1 MPISRR
7 AFIGTTGAVS
17 LGVLAPGVLTGC
29 GSSTD
34 QAAVERMEWLRGLP
48 GVQRAELVR
57 PPGYRLIENIRLTLA
72 PDLPDARIRELAET
86 VLADFAPYGEGFT
99 EQVELEFEHCLARID
114 PLEPEA
120 ELLDLARGLWVRA
133 DRRATAM
140 RYGESSRIIITAPR
154 ESVLDVAL
162 DYDET
167 HPADPVRRRHRI
179 ETESRDLA
187 VEWQRSD
194 REELDHSAVRQ
205 VADLQDSQ
213 PGLTGWI
220 DGRRGTAGLYFDPH
234 DIDLDTVRTGL
245 DQLIDVDLF
254 RSVDLG
260 WGVARSRQELFADGF
275 DGPLRTV
282 LETLAPVAGVT
293 EVRLNRRKG
302 EPALDVITVR
312 NGEGFSGVLAELPK
326 VWDTDVE
333 IRQIR
338 EVALEVG
345 EDGPQTFATTLQAD
359 PADLEFLTSIADL
372 PGVTEIE
379 LSNDFAQAYFD
390 PEVSDSD
397 LETTLAGLAALPRL
411 TTIELLTRVLHSS
424 SFAAVAAIDNG
435 EFSDDRNKH
444 WPVPVADE
452 TVERM
457 EQAWQQVHG

>member
-7 AFIGTTGAVS
+7 AFLGSTGAVS
-17 LGVLAPGVLTGC
+17 LGLLTGC
-29 GSSTD
+29 GFGTD
-34 QAAVERMEWLRGLP
+34 EAAVDRMKWLRGLP
-48 GVQRAELVR
+48 GVERAEMVR
-57 PPGYRLIENIRLTLA
+57 PPGYRLIENLRLTLTPA
-72 PDLPDARIRELAET
+72 LPDAKVRDLAEA
-86 VLADFAPYGEGFT
+86 VVADFGPHAEGFT
-99 EQVELEFEHCLARID
+99 EVVELEFDHCLARFD

-140 RYGESSRIIITAPR
+140 RYGESNRIIITAPR

-179 ETESRDLA
+179 ETENRDLA

-220 DGRRGTAGLYFDPH
+220 DGMRSTAGLHFDPD
-234 DIDLDTVRTGL
+234 DIDLDSVRTGI
-245 DQLIDVDLF
+245 DELIDVDLF
-254 RSVDLG
+254 RSIDLG
-260 WGVARSRQELFADGF
+260 WGVARARQELFADGF
-275 DGPLRTV
+275 SGALRTV

-293 EVRLNRRKG
+293 EVRLNRRQGK
-302 EPALDVITVR
+302 PALDVITVC
-312 NGEGFSGVLAELPK
+312 NGEGFTGVLAELPK
-326 VWDTDVE
+326 VWEDDVE

-338 EVALEVG
+338 EAPLEVG
-345 EDGPQTFATTLQAD
+345 EDGPQTFLTTLRAD

-390 PEVSDSD
+390 PEVSDGD
-397 LETTLAGLAALPRL
+397 LDTTLAGLAALPRL
-411 TTIELLTRVLHSS
+411 ARIELLTRALHSS
-424 SFAAVAAIDNG
+424 SFAAAAAIDDG

-452 TVERM
+452 LVDRM
-457 EQAWQQVHG
+457 EQAWQRVRG